1 MAVSALRTIP
11 TLDAPLL
18 GQLPLPFPD
27 LSPVVPAPVERD
39 DLSGSAVLRQKAGH
53 FMQALV
59 EVLSGDRPARQ
70 LAAWM
75 SVDVYDQLI
84 RRLKVHSVQPRSAK
98 TLQSGRRARVVSVHV
113 SLVDQR
119 HAELA
124 GRFIHRGRSRAIAV
138 RLELQQNHR
147 GITQWLCTAVV
158 WG

>member
-1 MAVSALRTIP
+1 MMSVSTLRAVP

-39 DLSGSAVLRQKAGH
+39 DLSGSHILRQKSGH

-59 EVLSGDRPARQ
+59 EVLSGDRPTRQ
-70 LAAWM
+70 MAAWM
-75 SVDVYDQLI
+75 SADVYDQLV
-84 RRLKVHSVQPRSAK
+84 RRLKVQSRSTAA
-98 TLQSGRRARVVSVHV
+98 LRSGCRARLVSVHV
-113 SLVDQR
+113 SLVDET

-138 RLELQQNHR
+138 RLELQRNHR

>member
-1 MAVSALRTIP
+1 MMSVSTLRAVP

-39 DLSGSAVLRQKAGH
+39 DLSRSDILRQKSGH

-70 LAAWM
+70 MAAWM
-75 SVDVYDQLI
+75 SADVFDQLV
-84 RRLKVHSVQPRSAK
+84 RRLKVQSRSTV
-98 TLQSGRRARVVSVHV
+98 TLRSGRRARLVSVHV
-113 SLVDQR
+113 SLVDEM

-124 GRFIHRGRSRAIAV
+124 GRFLHRGRSRAIAV
-138 RLELQQNHR
+138 RLELQRNHR

>member
-1 MAVSALRTIP
+1 MRSVSALHAVPDTYPPR
-11 TLDAPLL
+11 L

-27 LSPVVPAPVERD
+27 SSPVVPAPVERD
-39 DLSGSAVLRQKAGH
+39 DLSGSVVLRQKAGH

-59 EVLSGDRPARQ
+59 EVLAADRPARQ

-75 SVDVYDQLI
+75 ADDVYDQLV
-84 RRLKVHSVQPRSAK
+84 RRLTARSRSVGSLR
-98 TLQSGRRARVVSVHV
+98 SGRRARLVSVHV
-113 SLVDQR
+113 SLTDET

-124 GRFIHRGRSRAIAV
+124 GRFVHHGRSRAIAV
-138 RLELQQNHR
+138 RLELKRNHR